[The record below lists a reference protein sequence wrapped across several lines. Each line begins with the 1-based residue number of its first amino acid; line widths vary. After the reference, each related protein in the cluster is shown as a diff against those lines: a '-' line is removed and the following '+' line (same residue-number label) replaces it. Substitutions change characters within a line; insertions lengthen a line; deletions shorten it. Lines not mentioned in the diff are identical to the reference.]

1 MDTKANLWI
10 IMNTLRETYE
20 QLCNL
25 WTLLDPYVE
34 YMRQYLLFAKKVATI
49 FLRSKL
55 MISPVSLAGGNV
67 PFVFLLTV
75 RGSSSVP
82 NGGSTN
88 DLSFGGSF
96 PVCSMLT

>member
-49 FLRSKL
+49 LLRSKL
-55 MISPVSLAGGNV
+55 
-67 PFVFLLTV
+67 V
-75 RGSSSVP
+75 RVP
-82 NGGSTN
+82 NIP
-88 DLSFGGSF
+88 SFLGRGQCSF
-96 PVCSMLT
+96 RFFINCAGEL